1 MAKNLIK
8 KSFLIIGIIIVF
20 FSIFFDLF
28 FKNNFY
34 FGASQLILMLIGFSL
49 ILYFWSKKIFIW
61 KTGLI
66 IGIIVV
72 SFNKQYFGLI
82 NESPILK
89 KKTETFEKEIIGK
102 LIDGSL
108 TEIKKFFILS
118 ESFIDQNQ
126 FAKFFSYL
134 YEDNNSIIRYSDIS
148 IST

>member
-89 KKTETFEKEIIGK
+89 KKPRPSKKK
-102 LIDGSL
+102 L
-108 TEIKKFFILS
+108 
-118 ESFIDQNQ
+118 
-126 FAKFFSYL
+126 
-134 YEDNNSIIRYSDIS
+134 
-148 IST
+148 